1 MLVRSSFGLQRIRR
15 ETAVFLGKSVSS
27 GLGLPRASPAGSQPY
42 PRDSGSSWLGRPGEA
57 VSRASGKP
65 PRKHPGTP
73 GIAVPATSRNSGFQ
87 GSRIAGLAGL
97 PDLPNQ
103 LGERFPRIPGNAEFL
118 HFLEMQELPGLA
130 VFGNSSVL
138 TKLPKTLKR
147 GFQGISPETAIPA
160 LEPLFLG

>member
-1 MLVRSSFGLQRIRR
+1 
-15 ETAVFLGKSVSS
+15 
-27 GLGLPRASPAGSQPY
+27 
-42 PRDSGSSWLGRPGEA
+42 
-57 VSRASGKP
+57 
-65 PRKHPGTP
+65 
-73 GIAVPATSRNSGFQ
+73 
-87 GSRIAGLAGL
+87 LADL

-138 TKLPKTLKR
+138 TKLPKTLNR

>member
-1 MLVRSSFGLQRIRR
+1 M
-15 ETAVFLGKSVSS
+15 A
-27 GLGLPRASPAGSQPY
+27 
-42 PRDSGSSWLGRPGEA
+42 D
-57 VSRASGKP
+57 
-65 PRKHPGTP
+65 
-73 GIAVPATSRNSGFQ
+73 
-87 GSRIAGLAGL
+87 L

-147 GFQGISPETAIPA
+147 GFQGISPK
-160 LEPLFLG
+160 PLFLPWNRYSWDRDPGEAREGSKRQKATFPKKQRFPCVYAAPHMRSALSIRKTQLLGPSRPFWAETRFKEKRGFGAIPGVWLGWGIPWNKP